1 MRASWGFSSFR
12 PCVLSLRMGY
22 ENTGLRGGG
31 LREHALRN
39 VQQGFHRSGFR
50 QSTDTGASH
59 MNPQQVATQLSPR
72 EFIQLCT
79 IVDAHYALGNDLIEE
94 KVERVGRQV
103 RFDVISVER
112 DEENIV
118 VIVNTHGDN
127 RKKVRMKSKY
137 APASTAPG
145 EAMTA

>member
-1 MRASWGFSSFR
+1 
-12 PCVLSLRMGY
+12 
-22 ENTGLRGGG
+22 
-31 LREHALRN
+31 
-39 VQQGFHRSGFR
+39 
-50 QSTDTGASH
+50 